1 MPRGA
6 LKKMLYL
13 LYINWLNI
21 GKSAAGMSARDI
33 MFTLERPNSLKFQ
46 FFSSLTTEGII
57 GKVTM
62 TDLFVHYSSYFH
74 VLGLIKP
81 TLTTIYNSKCLTD
94 PV

>member
-6 LKKMLYL
+6 LKNMQVCLQETSCL
-13 LYINWLNI
+13 
-21 GKSAAGMSARDI
+21 
-33 MFTLERPNSLKFQ
+33 PNSLQFQ

-62 TDLFVHYSSYFH
+62 TDFFVLYSSDFH
-74 VLGLIKP
+74 VLGLIKQ